1 MSIRNGFAAAIGN
14 TPLIRLNR
22 LSAETGCEI
31 LGKAEFMNPGGSV
44 KDRAALAI
52 IDEAERSG
60 RLKPGGTVVEGTA
73 GNTGIGLAHVC
84 NTRGY
89 RCVIVMPDNQSNEKY
104 QMIETLGAEV
114 LRVKAVPYADPNHY
128 QKVAARLAAG
138 MPDAIWA
145 NQFDNT
151 ANRDVHEQTTG
162 PEIWAQT
169 GGRIDAFV
177 AATGTGGTLG
187 GIARFLKRQ
196 TNDRGNSVLTMLADP
211 QGSSLYH
218 WLRHGELQATG
229 AGSITEGIGIG
240 RVTANL
246 QGAPLDDALHVTDVE
261 CVRTVYRLL
270 RDEGLFL
277 GSTSGVNVAAALQ
290 IARRL
295 GPGHT
300 IVTVLCDNGAKYQSR
315 LFNRN
320 WLAEKG
326 LLDAAGLTATF
337 AQPAA
342 IEAQVPSVSIT
353 EIPRVV
359 DGYSQRL
366 RA

>member
-44 KDRAALAI
+44 KDRAARAI
-52 IDEAERSG
+52 VEDAERSG
-60 RLKPGGTVVEGTA
+60 RLQPGGTVVEGTA

-89 RCVIVMPDNQSNEKY
+89 RCIIVMPDNQSNEKY

-114 LRVKAVPYADPNHY
+114 LRVKTVPYSDPNHY
-128 QKVAARLAAG
+128 QKVAARLAAEL
-138 MPDAIWA
+138 PDAIWA

-162 PEIWAQT
+162 PEIWEQT

-177 AATGTGGTLG
+177 ASTGTGGTLG
-187 GIARFLKRQ
+187 GISRFLKRQ
-196 TNDRGNSVLTMLADP
+196 TNDRGNKVIVTLADP

-218 WLRHGELQATG
+218 WLRNGELKATG
-229 AGSITEGIGIG
+229 PGSITEGIGIG

-246 QGAPLDDALHVTDVE
+246 EGSPIDDALHITDVE

-300 IVTVLCDNGAKYQSR
+300 IVTILCDNGAKYQSR
-315 LFNRN
+315 LFNRR

-326 LLDAAGLTATF
+326 LLDAAGLVPVF
-337 AQPAA
+337 GQP
-342 IEAQVPSVSIT
+342 VPTVSPT